1 MRNVYGHQK
10 TKTIDKQVR
19 NLTSQR
25 WRLQTSSVIRHQ
37 FQPDHHGHQQN
48 HNHYCHNQIIDSP

>member
-10 TKTIDKQVR
+10 TETIDKQVR